1 MTSPLLLFQVGT
13 ESSPFQH
20 HAEIVLYGHPLST
33 ELPLFGAKTLAVRE
47 GTLDLHGKPLAVTWT
62 RLATTAEA
70 GDTKIVLQ
78 EAVDWEVGGRIV
90 IASTS
95 FSQRE
100 NEEADIVAIDDTRTC
115 LTVSRIP
122 RPDETVNS
130 YPVPLLYR
138 HISVQQTVGG
148 VQVETRAEVGY
159 LTRNVVVRGN
169 RLEDRVRVVE
179 DCSDGF
185 NVGMFDTQTC
195 FEGRFG
201 SEIVDDQFGSQIMLH
216 AARQDE
222 HLVTGRIEYV
232 EVTHAGQA
240 FQLGRY
246 PIHFHLN
253 GNVSGSYVR
262 GCAIHHTFNRA
273 VTVHAVNYLL
283 VERNVAFN
291 VLSHA
296 YFLEDGVEEYNVIQ
310 DNLGVFVRGSSSLL
324 NVDITPATFWIV
336 NPRNIVRRNAAA
348 GGTHFGFW
356 YRLEQHPSGP
366 SFTDK
371 VCPRKIPVLEFS
383 NNSAHSFGW
392 YGLWV
397 FPRYHPTVEGTC
409 DSSTPG
415 KVEFTNFLSWRNQ
428 RGAEFTEVGSLQL
441 KDSVMLD
448 NMLAGVEVID
458 LSQTCWGDEGA
469 LIENVIVVGHTD
481 AIDEELDGFCTKAG
495 IKTPK
500 SDFLTVSNVTFINFD
515 KSDCRAIRAC
525 AHCKFLQ
532 GGFETRFREIQF
544 ENSDHITQWQWEHE
558 HVHTDLDGSLTG
570 MPGGSL
576 LPYNPTLPP
585 DHCTVIPDPS
595 ELFPSAICDDQTH
608 FQRVAIDS
616 LLPPSLEFQTLLIT
630 IDHPDATNY
639 TRVQW
644 RFKRLSQVPGLMAVL
659 PLGYHYN
666 LQWQDGAHLTN
677 ITYTARFNK
686 MATTDY
692 LWFNHRFPLQV
703 DRVSINGVTESS
715 PGIPLPDM
723 NENGDWN
730 FNEPTKTLTYLI
742 EGSSDNVCTEGTDN
756 NIRFDT
762 YKCAFLDCIPPPPPE
777 PPTLPALP
785 NITYFWSNL
794 SIWGGVYPQE
804 DDDVY
809 INCSWHVVVDME
821 IPRLSTLEICG
832 VLELDSK
839 LNHSIE
845 AVAIVIK
852 HGQLVV
858 GRPGNPYENQ
868 AVFTLHGDVGE
879 LHTPM
884 CCKMWCC

>member
-1 MTSPLLLFQVGT
+1 M
-13 ESSPFQH
+13 
-20 HAEIVLYGHPLST
+20 
-33 ELPLFGAKTLAVRE
+33 RE

-62 RLATTAEA
+62 RLATTVEA
-70 GDTKIVLQ
+70 GGTKIVLQ

-100 NEEADIVAIDDTRTC
+100 NEEADIVAIDSTHTC
-115 LTVSRIP
+115 LTVSRVP

-130 YPVPLLYR
+130 YPVPLMYR

-283 VERNVAFN
+283 VERNVAFD
-291 VLSHA
+291 VLGHA

-356 YRLEQHPSGP
+356 YRLEEHPSGP

-371 VCPRKIPVLEFS
+371 VCPRKIPLLEFS

-458 LSQTCWGDEGA
+458 LSQTCWGDEGP

-481 AIDEELDGFCTKAG
+481 AIDKELDGFCTKAG
-495 IKTPK
+495 IQTPK

-532 GGFETRFREIQF
+532 GGFETRFREIRF
-544 ENSDHITQWQWEHE
+544 ENSYHITQWQWEHE

-595 ELFPSAICDDQTH
+595 EQFPSAICDDQTH

-616 LLPPSLEFQTLLIT
+616 LLPPSLESQTLLIT

-644 RFKRLSQVPGLMAVL
+644 RIKRLSRVPGLMAVL

-686 MATTDY
+686 MATMDY

-703 DRVSINGVTESS
+703 DRVSVSGVTESS

-723 NENGDWN
+723 NGNGDWN

-756 NIRFDT
+756 NVRFDS

-785 NITYFWSNL
+785 NVTYFWSNL
-794 SIWGGVYPQE
+794 SIWGGIYPQE

-809 INCSWHVVVDME
+809 INCSWHVVVDMK

-868 AVFTLHGDVGE
+868 AVFTLHGEIGE
-879 LHTPM
+879 LHTPV
-884 CCKMWCC
+884 CCKKCLC